1 MSFEEGNKLPFF
13 SAHTQIIYM
22 FRTTLKA
29 GIRNFWKNKSYSFL
43 NILGL
48 AIGIACAGLI
58 FLWVEDETSFDSVNV
73 KKDRLYMV
81 MNNWPFSE
89 HFSTYENTPGLMGPA
104 MKKEISGIANTCRT
118 TEGQSTQLIVIGNK
132 SVYAGG
138 AYADSSVFSMFTIP
152 FVQGTA
158 ANAFTQTHSM
168 VITEKAARKFFG
180 DDKNVLGRTVHL
192 DNKQDFQI
200 TGVVKDL
207 PENNS
212 IQFEWLVPFDIF
224 FKENNWLSN
233 WDSNGILTMA
243 ELEESANPEAID
255 RQLHDYIKKRVPKTI
270 VSSFLFPMKDWHLRS
285 DFENGKPTGKG
296 RIQYV
301 HMFSLTAWIILFL
314 ACINFMNLATA
325 RSEKRAK
332 EVGVRKVLGSGRG
345 KLITQFISEAL
356 FLSFLSVIVGILIM
370 MITLPFFNMLAQKH
384 LALNLSDPL
393 HLLSLVGITVICG
406 IVAGSYPSL
415 YLSSFNPVF
424 VLKGI
429 KMKSGS
435 AALVRR
441 GLVVMQF
448 SVSIVLI
455 ICTIIIFQQIQHVKN
470 RKLGYDINN
479 QIVMDLQGNMGKQF
493 NAIKQ
498 DLLNTGV
505 VENAALSDHET
516 IYGGDNSDHYSWEG
530 KDPNMTYIISW
541 RNISPELLSTNGIKV
556 VLGRDFYPD
565 PVLDSNNIIITESL
579 AKLMKK
585 TNPIGAVIDNKYTIV
600 GMVKDFVY
608 GNMFGNTPDP
618 LIFFCNPNY
627 QDESLMYI
635 RIKKQVNTEK
645 AVAQIE
651 SVIKKDNPLYPLQY
665 RFVDEQ
671 FNQMFLS
678 EILVSKL
685 SRLFAVLAICISC
698 LGLFGLAAFTAER
711 RTKEIGIRKVLGAG
725 VMRLTGMLSGEFM
738 KLIGISSLIAFPIAW
753 YAMHAWL
760 QNYAYHITINWWVFL
775 AAGATSILIALT
787 TISFQTIRAAIVN
800 PINSLRSE

>member
-1 MSFEEGNKLPFF
+1 
-13 SAHTQIIYM
+13 M

-58 FLWVEDETSFDSVNV
+58 FLWVEDETSYDRVHVN
-73 KKDRLYMV
+73 KDRIYMV
-81 MNNWPFSE
+81 MNNWPFTG

-104 MKKEISGIANTCRT
+104 MKKEIPGLVNTCRT

-138 AYADSSVFSMFTIP
+138 AYADSMLFSMFTIP
-152 FVQGTA
+152 FVQGSAATA
-158 ANAFTQTHSM
+158 FNQVHSM
-168 VITEKAARKFFG
+168 VITEKAVKKFFG
-180 DDKNVLGRTVHL
+180 DNKNVLGKTVRL
-192 DNKQDFQI
+192 DNKQDYQI
-200 TGVVKDL
+200 TGVVKDF

-212 IQFEWLVPFDIF
+212 IQFEWVVSFDIF

-243 ELEESANPEAID
+243 ELEKSADPEKINQ
-255 RQLHDYIKKRVPKTI
+255 QLHDYIKKRVPKTI
-270 VSSFLFPMKDWHLRS
+270 VSSFLFPMKDWHLRW

-301 HMFSLTAWIILFL
+301 HMFSLIAWIILFL

-345 KLITQFISEAL
+345 KLITQFISEAI
-356 FLSFLSVIVGILIM
+356 FLAFLSVIVGVLLM
-370 MITLPFFNMLAQKH
+370 MIVLPFFNTLAQKH
-384 LALNLSDPL
+384 LALNLWDPL
-393 HLLSLVGITVICG
+393 HLLSLLGITLVCG
-406 IVAGSYPSL
+406 LVAGSYPSL

-441 GLVVMQF
+441 GLVVIQF
-448 SVSIVLI
+448 SVSIILI
-455 ICTIIIFQQIQHVKN
+455 ICTIIIFQQIEHVKN

-493 NAIKQ
+493 NSVKQ

-530 KDPNMTYIISW
+530 KDPNTTIIISW
-541 RNISPELLSTNGIKV
+541 RNVSPELLSTNGIKV
-556 VLGRDFYPD
+556 DMGRDFYPD
-565 PVLDSNNIIITESL
+565 PVSDSSNIIITESL
-579 AKLMKK
+579 AKLMNKP
-585 TNPIGAVIDNKYTIV
+585 NPIGTVIHADNDKYTVV
-600 GMVKDFVY
+600 GIVKDFVY

-618 LIFFCNPNY
+618 LIFFCNPHYEN
-627 QDESLMYI
+627 ENVMYV
-635 RIKKQVNTEK
+635 RFKKQANPEK
-645 AVAQIE
+645 AIAQIE
-651 SVIKKDNPLYPLQY
+651 PVIKKDNPLYPFQY
-665 RFVDEQ
+665 RFVDDQ

-678 EILVSKL
+678 EMLVSKL
-685 SRLFAVLAICISC
+685 SRVFAVLAICISC

-725 VMRLTGMLSGEFM
+725 VTQLAGLLSGEFL
-738 KLIGISSLIAFPIAW
+738 KLIAISSLIAFPVAW

-760 QNYAYHITINWWVFL
+760 QNYAYHITISWWVFV
-775 AAGATSILIALT
+775 AAGAASILIALI

-800 PINSLRSE
+800 PITSLRSE

>member
-1 MSFEEGNKLPFF
+1 
-13 SAHTQIIYM
+13 M
-22 FRTTLKA
+22 FHTTLKA
-29 GIRNFWKNKSYSFL
+29 GVRNFWKNKSYGFL

-58 FLWVEDETSFDSVNV
+58 FLWVEDETSFDKVHL

-89 HFSTYENTPGLMGPA
+89 HFSTYESTPGLMGPA
-104 MKKEISGIANTCRT
+104 IKKEIPGVANTCRMN
-118 TEGQSTQLIVIGNK
+118 EGNSTQLIVIGNK
-132 SVYAGG
+132 SLYSGG
-138 AYADSSVFSMFTIP
+138 MYADSSLLSMFTIS
-152 FVQGTA
+152 FVQGSAATA
-158 ANAFTQTHSM
+158 FNQTYSM

-180 DDKNVLGRTVHL
+180 DNKNVLGRTVRL
-192 DNKQDFQI
+192 DNKQNYQV
-200 TGVVKDL
+200 TGVVKDF

-224 FKENNWLSN
+224 YKENNWLSD
-233 WDSNGILTMA
+233 WDSNGILTMV
-243 ELEESANPEAID
+243 ELEKSAHADAVNL
-255 RQLHDYIKKRVPKTI
+255 QLHDLIKKRVPKTI
-270 VSSFLFPMKDWHLRS
+270 VSSFLFPMKDWHLRF
-285 DFENGKPTGKG
+285 DFENGKQTGKG

-301 HMFSLTAWIILFL
+301 HMFSLIAWIILFL

-332 EVGVRKVLGSGRG
+332 EIGVRKVLGSGRG

-370 MITLPFFNMLAQKH
+370 MITLPFFNTLAQKQ
-384 LALNLSDPL
+384 LALNLTDPA
-393 HLLSLVGITVICG
+393 HLLSLLGITVVCG
-406 IVAGSYPSL
+406 LVAGSYPSL

-435 AALVRR
+435 AALIRK

-448 SVSIVLI
+448 SVSIILI
-455 ICTIIIFQQIQHVKN
+455 ICTIIIFQQIEHARN
-470 RKLGYDINN
+470 RDLGYDINN
-479 QIVMDLQGNMGKQF
+479 LLVMDMQGDMGKKF
-493 NAIKQ
+493 NSIKQ

-505 VENAALSDHET
+505 VEKAALSSHET
-516 IYGGDNSDHYSWEG
+516 IYGGNNSDHDSWEG
-530 KDPNMTYIISW
+530 KDPNVT
-541 RNISPELLSTNGIKV
+541 NIVSHRYVSPELLSTSGIHV

-579 AKLMKK
+579 AKIMNKP
-585 TNPIGAVIDNKYTIV
+585 NPIGAIIREDSNRFTVI

-608 GNMFGNTPDP
+608 GNMFGTTPDP
-618 LIFFCNPNY
+618 LIFYCNPHNEY
-627 QDESLMYI
+627 ASVMYV

-651 SVIKKDNPLYPLQY
+651 SVMKKDNPLYPFQY
-665 RFVDEQ
+665 RFVDDK
-671 FNQMFLS
+671 FNQLFLS
-678 EILVSKL
+678 EMLVSKL
-685 SRLFAVLAICISC
+685 SRVFAVLAICISC
-698 LGLFGLAAFTAER
+698 IGLFGLAAFTAER

-725 VMRLTGMLSGEFM
+725 VIRLAGLLSGEFL
-738 KLIGISSLIAFPIAW
+738 KLIAISSLVAFPVAW
-753 YAMHAWL
+753 YAMHSWL
-760 QNYAYHITINWWVFL
+760 LNYSYHITISWWVFV
-775 AAGATSILIALT
+775 AAGAASMLIALI

-800 PINSLRSE
+800 PIDSLRSE

>member
-1 MSFEEGNKLPFF
+1 
-13 SAHTQIIYM
+13 M
-22 FRTTLKA
+22 FRTTLKS

-58 FLWVEDETSFDSVNV
+58 FLWVEDETSFDNV
-73 KKDRLYMV
+73 HAKKDRLYMV

-104 MKKEISGIANTCRT
+104 MKKEIPGIANTCRT
-118 TEGQSTQLIVIGNK
+118 TEGQSTQLVVIGNK

-138 AYADSSVFSMFTIP
+138 VYADSSLFSMFTIQ

-168 VITEKAARKFFG
+168 VITEKASRKFFG
-180 DDKNVLGRTVHL
+180 DDKNILGKTVRL
-192 DNKQDFQI
+192 DNKQDYQI

-243 ELEESANPEAID
+243 ELQESAHPEVID

-301 HMFSLTAWIILFL
+301 HMFSLIAWIILFL

-356 FLSFLSVIVGILIM
+356 FLAFLSVIVGILII
-370 MITLPFFNMLAQKH
+370 MIALPFFNTLAQKH
-384 LALNLSDPL
+384 LSLNLTDPF
-393 HLLSLVGITVICG
+393 HLLSLFGITVICG

-435 AALVRR
+435 AALVRK

-455 ICTIIIFQQIQHVKN
+455 ICTIIIFQQIEHVRN

-565 PVLDSNNIIITESL
+565 PVLDSNSIIITESL

-585 TNPIGAVIDNKYTIV
+585 TNPIGTVIDNKYTIV

-635 RIKKQVNTEK
+635 RIKKQENTEK

-651 SVIKKDNPLYPLQY
+651 SVIKKDNPLYPFQY

-678 EILVSKL
+678 EMLVSKL
-685 SRLFAVLAICISC
+685 SRVFAVLAICISC

-725 VMRLTGMLSGEFM
+725 VMRLAGMLSGEFM
-738 KLIGISSLIAFPIAW
+738 KLIAISSLIAFPIAW
-753 YAMHAWL
+753 YAMHSWL
-760 QNYAYHITINWWVFL
+760 QNYAYHITISWWVFV
-775 AAGATSILIALT
+775 AAGATSILIALI

-800 PINSLRSE
+800 PITSLRSE

>member
-1 MSFEEGNKLPFF
+1 
-13 SAHTQIIYM
+13 M

-48 AIGIACAGLI
+48 SIGIACAGLI
-58 FLWVEDETSFDSVNV
+58 FLWVEDETSFDSVNL
-73 KKDRLYMV
+73 KKGRLYMV

-104 MKKEISGIANTCRT
+104 MKKDIPGITNTCRT
-118 TEGQSTQLIVIGNK
+118 TEGQSTQLVVIGNK

-138 AYADSSVFSMFTIP
+138 VYADSSLFSMFTIT
-152 FVQGTA
+152 FLQGTA
-158 ANAFTQTHSM
+158 ANAFAQTHSM

-180 DDKNVLGRTVHL
+180 DDKNVLGRTVRL
-192 DNKQDFQI
+192 DNKQDYQI

-224 FKENNWLSN
+224 FKENSWLSN

-243 ELEESANPEAID
+243 ELDESAHPEAID
-255 RQLHDYIKKRVPKTI
+255 LQLHDYIKKRVPKTI

-301 HMFSLTAWIILFL
+301 HMFSLIAWIILFL

-356 FLSFLSVIVGILIM
+356 FLAFLSVIVGILIM
-370 MITLPFFNMLAQKH
+370 MISLPFFNTLAQKH
-384 LALNLSDPL
+384 LSLNLTDPV
-393 HLLSLVGITVICG
+393 HLLSLFGITVICG

-429 KMKSGS
+429 KLKSGS

-455 ICTIIIFQQIQHVKN
+455 ICTIIIFQQIEHVRN

-505 VENAALSDHET
+505 VENAALTDHET

-585 TNPIGAVIDNKYTIV
+585 ANPIGAVIDNKYTIV

-651 SVIKKDNPLYPLQY
+651 TVIKKDNPLYPFQY

-678 EILVSKL
+678 EMLVSKL
-685 SRLFAVLAICISC
+685 SRVFAVLAICISC

-725 VMRLTGMLSGEFM
+725 VMRLAGMLSGEFM

-753 YAMHAWL
+753 YAMHSWL
-760 QNYAYHITINWWVFL
+760 QNYAYHITISWWVFV
-775 AAGATSILIALT
+775 AAGAASIIIALI
-787 TISFQTIRAAIVN
+787 TISFQTIRAAILN
-800 PINSLRSE
+800 PIISLRSE